1 MLQMGSSDLF
11 KALQLVMTLEQETS
25 LSFPIVHLNA
35 WLRCRSFFLA
45 VAEESR
51 PKNHWKRCH
60 DFLKTHH
67 GMLSQ
72 EFLNV
77 TNVFSDV
84 MSLFLRHMTFTYI
97 HVCTYPI

>member
-67 GMLSQ
+67 GICHKN
-72 EFLNV
+72 F
-77 TNVFSDV
+77 
-84 MSLFLRHMTFTYI
+84 
-97 HVCTYPI
+97 